1 MTKNHLCH
9 VYNICCRCAVRHK
22 GERKENMA
30 DVPTYVS
37 TAVFGLTA
45 AMLFINVLAQIIY
58 VIKSL
63 KKERSNK
70 KRFVYPETEKL

>member
-1 MTKNHLCH
+1 
-9 VYNICCRCAVRHK
+9 
-22 GERKENMA
+22 MA

-45 AMLFINVLAQIIY
+45 AMLLINVLAQIIY

-63 KKERSNK
+63 KEKSNK

>member
-1 MTKNHLCH
+1 
-9 VYNICCRCAVRHK
+9 
-22 GERKENMA
+22 MA

-45 AMLFINVLAQIIY
+45 AMLLINVLAQIIY

>member
-1 MTKNHLCH
+1 
-9 VYNICCRCAVRHK
+9 
-22 GERKENMA
+22 MA

-45 AMLFINVLAQIIY
+45 TMLLINVLTQIIY
-58 VIKSL
+58 VIKTL

-70 KRFVYPETEKL
+70 KRFYYPETEKL